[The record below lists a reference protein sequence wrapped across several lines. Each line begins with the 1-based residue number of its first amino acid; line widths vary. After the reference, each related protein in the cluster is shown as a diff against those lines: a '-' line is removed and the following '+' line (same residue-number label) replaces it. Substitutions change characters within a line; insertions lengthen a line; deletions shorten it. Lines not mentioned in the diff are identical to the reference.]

1 MKKLLPL
8 LLLSLTFL
16 FGACSGG
23 EEQKKAETADQDQ
36 ELTLDIYGLNQFR
49 FAVKEPHPNVRTS
62 DTLMADGEEYYRIEE
77 IMTKPGQT
85 INLSLTTISSMPPA
99 AMQHNWLMLE
109 QNANA
114 EEFAMASL
122 KAKENGYVAP
132 DMKDQVYAL
141 TGLVA
146 GGESETVTFEAPEE
160 TGSYEYICTFPGHF
174 SGGMRGT
181 LTVQEEM

>member
-23 EEQKKAETADQDQ
+23 EEQQAAETAEQGQ

-49 FAVKEPHPNVRTS
+49 FAVKEAHPNVRTS
-62 DTLMADGEEYYRIEE
+62 DTLMVDGEEYYRVEE
-77 IMTKPGQT
+77 IMTSPGQT
-85 INLSLTTISSMPPA
+85 VNLTLTTVSSMPAA

-109 QNANA
+109 QGANV

-122 KAKENGYVAP
+122 KAKDNGYVAT
-132 DMKDQVYAL
+132 DMEEQIIAM

-146 GGESETVTFEAPEE
+146 GGESESVTFDAPEE
-160 TGSYEYICTFPGHF
+160 TGTYEYICTFPGHF
-174 SGGMRGT
+174 SGGMRGI
-181 LTVQEEM
+181 LTVEEQM